1 MPSFGTASTP
11 PQHGSLGRSIR
22 SLLWDYVSV
31 GGMAA
36 TTGAG
41 ASAWP
46 GSHCRRRSPG
56 WELVAWWAFRISA
69 CRGSRSALGFGV
81 RSVCGVALR
90 VGRFDRGDWRR
101 DHVSTSA
108 TLASPDW
115 GGVRSGL
122 TLRYTVGQGSRDN
135 DPRPLYRLRRLGVTP
150 GFTVAVGA
158 IRIGATATLALERE
172 EGEIG
177 AYSQTDPFVFR
188 LRGITT
194 FDRTGLRTAD
204 RTRTGGTVGAGV
216 QVGGRE
222 GRWTLAIDHGVD
234 RDSTFDGVGTPSD
247 AGRFRRT
254 WSQGTARA
262 RFGGV
267 EAAVQGRSSR
277 GRGTDPI
284 FRAVN
289 VVQQDDSVGLV
300 LRTWR
305 GRGLSDAPVVMAA
318 VAEVSRS
325 HRRDIAAGSQ
335 WSASGLNLALGA
347 TLRLRVAGV
356 GLVLVGQAGVLQS
369 LASEYVAGRPSV
381 MTPVLGE
388 ADYRRFAAD
397 GVHWMAAAGL
407 EVGAG
412 HAGICS

>member
-1 MPSFGTASTP
+1 MRW
-11 PQHGSLGRSIR
+11 GSVSDPYAGSPYVWADSI
-22 SLLWDYVSV
+22 
-31 GGMAA
+31 G
-36 TTGAG
+36 
-41 ASAWP
+41 
-46 GSHCRRRSPG
+46 
-56 WELVAWWAFRISA
+56 
-69 CRGSRSALGFGV
+69 
-81 RSVCGVALR
+81 
-90 VGRFDRGDWRR
+90 GDWRR

-412 HAGICS
+412 HAGDLLLMLGFARRAASGGAAMRRDDLTLTMVLQ